1 MSRRT
6 VDIFDRIT
14 QIKKKKNCF
23 KYQETDFDKQQTM
36 LDATQYSM
44 HTLSTAT
51 I

>member
-23 KYQETDFDKQQTM
+23 KYQETDFDKHNTRCTRSA
-36 LDATQYSM
+36 LLRSDCD
-44 HTLSTAT
+44 
-51 I
+51 